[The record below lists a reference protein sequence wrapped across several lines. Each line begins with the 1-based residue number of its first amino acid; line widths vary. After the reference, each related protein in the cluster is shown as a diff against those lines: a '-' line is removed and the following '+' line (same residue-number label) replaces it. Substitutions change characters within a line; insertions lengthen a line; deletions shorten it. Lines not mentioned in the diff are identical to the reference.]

1 MSQVTWEGRVVGAKG
16 VHCRVAARLSEIAA
30 AHEAAVQL
38 ANAQGETADCASML
52 EILSLALTQGSAVR
66 CTAEGAQAAQAAHA
80 IAQLLSCPE
89 EQ

>member
-1 MSQVTWEGRVVGAKG
+1 MASPKG

-30 AHEAAVQL
+30 AHDAAVQL

-66 CTAEGAQAAQAAHA
+66 CTAEGPEAAQAAQA
-80 IAQLLSCPE
+80 IERLLSCPE
-89 EQ
+89 EH